1 MANILLA
8 GTPQT
13 TITVAQALMNAGH
26 ILVGVICPFP
36 KQIGRKQIVTPCELE
51 IWAVQHHTPVFHVD
65 RTILQN
71 KALELPPADMLVVAD
86 FGFLIP
92 AWLLHH
98 PSHGALNLHPS
109 LLPRWRGAVP
119 VPLTILAGD
128 TETGITIMKMNEK
141 FDEGAVVAQKHVEVL
156 PDDTTPTLLTR
167 AFEVGAQLLIEILP
181 KYLTGTLQETPQP
194 KDSLTPTTFRFTRE
208 DGFVPLEMLKTAING
223 KKLVGT
229 LPLLEKYHIPLTVET
244 LERMVR
250 ALTPWP
256 GVWTKLPDRKRV
268 KILETRIEGNQLKL
282 KMIQFEGKTTER
294 ITNHHSLWSGRGS

>member
-1 MANILLA
+1 M
-8 GTPQT
+8 T
-13 TITVAQALMNAGH
+13 LM
-26 ILVGVICPFP
+26 
-36 KQIGRKQIVTPCELE
+36 
-51 IWAVQHHTPVFHVD
+51 
-65 RTILQN
+65 
-71 KALELPPADMLVVAD
+71 
-86 FGFLIP
+86 
-92 AWLLHH
+92 
-98 PSHGALNLHPS
+98 
-109 LLPRWRGAVP
+109 
-119 VPLTILAGD
+119 
-128 TETGITIMKMNEK
+128 
-141 FDEGAVVAQKHVEVL
+141 
-156 PDDTTPTLLTR
+156 
-167 AFEVGAQLLIEILP
+167 EILP